1 MEDDSKKIS
10 IRLIVICII
19 IALVVLFMI
28 LNRESVTINLLFGKM
43 TIPLFMVIAI
53 SAILGWLVG
62 FLVPKVRKKEK

>member
-10 IRLIVICII
+10 IRLIVMCII

-43 TIPLFMVIAI
+43 TIPIFMVIAI

-62 FLVPKVRKKEK
+62 FLVPKVRKKDK

>member
-43 TIPLFMVIAI
+43 TIPIFMVIAI

-62 FLVPKVRKKEK
+62 FLVPKVRKKDK